1 MYPDI
6 YPVDPQT
13 KRRLSFISNNFHNT
27 CRPILSATADR
38 KESIL
43 KNTVSFFN
51 ISNNFQAD
59 GSEPLFEASI
69 FDQTKKYSDMI
80 DASSLKYNVDAGLI
94 RAVMYMETTHGY
106 YDSIYPL
113 RVTVLPMN
121 IHYKYW
127 KELAINEKTMEN
139 PSKNIDVG
147 ALLLKRI
154 QDRVTD
160 PTVAKI
166 ASIYNVLGREIVN
179 QYGARVA
186 TIYKKITQL

>member
-1 MYPDI
+1 
-6 YPVDPQT
+6 
-13 KRRLSFISNNFHNT
+13 
-27 CRPILSATADR
+27 
-38 KESIL
+38 
-43 KNTVSFFN
+43 
-51 ISNNFQAD
+51 
-59 GSEPLFEASI
+59 
-69 FDQTKKYSDMI
+69 
-80 DASSLKYNVDAGLI
+80 
-94 RAVMYMETTHGY
+94 
-106 YDSIYPL
+106 
-113 RVTVLPMN
+113 MN
-121 IHYKYW
+121 IRYKYW
-127 KELAINEKTMEN
+127 KEIVIDEKTMEN